1 MYKSKIGKNG
11 KINCINYIKKYSIGI
26 LISLFMILAI
36 HIANSTIIIEELLF
50 QEVIPTYSIN
60 LKTVSMSRYEKDEE
74 VIEVFAYEN
83 LIGLN
88 SLENL
93 YEDYTHIIGLD
104 DDIYDYK
111 TTNSQINIVE
121 TSDDYSSET
130 PTLNNIYELGEI
142 SSLKPQMYIVDSKTD
157 MDSDLFDIS
166 ELMEIDLSI
175 EDKGSLNEPKVLIFH
190 THSTEMYVGSEDISQ
205 GVLGVGERL
214 ANILNEQYGISTI
227 QCRESF
233 DIVDGKTSIQ
243 GAYERMEPVIQKIL
257 DENPSIEV
265 CIDLHRDGVGENT
278 RLVKSIDGK
287 ETAQIM
293 FVNGLTSI
301 LDEGI
306 LTPIEYLPN
315 PYLQENLSF
324 SFMAQL
330 TANTLYEGLAR
341 KIYLHAY
348 RYSLH
353 MREKSLLLEVG
364 AQTNTKEEAYN
375 AVIPIAEI
383 LASILLND

>member
-1 MYKSKIGKNG
+1 MYKGK
-11 KINCINYIKKYSIGI
+11 KKKSMVIFCNKKFLYGALFSVVMLSNIFLLKNSSLIENILFYEAIPVYSFD
-26 LISLFMILAI
+26 LKSSLFFTYE
-36 HIANSTIIIEELLF
+36 NEEAA
-50 QEVIPTYSIN
+50 Q
-60 LKTVSMSRYEKDEE
+60 
-74 VIEVFAYEN
+74 VFSYNN
-83 LIGLN
+83 LIGLDN
-88 SLENL
+88 MENI
-93 YEDYTHIIGLD
+93 YEDNGHIIGLS
-104 DDIYDYK
+104 DDIYEYK
-111 TTNSQINIVE
+111 TNNSQIHILEN
-121 TSDDYSSET
+121 SANSSSAT
-130 PTLNNIYELGEI
+130 PTLNNIETFEGV
-142 SSLKPQMYIVDSKTD
+142 SDMKPQMYIVDSKTE
-157 MDSDLFDIS
+157 MDADLFDMS
-166 ELMEIDLSI
+166 DFMEMDLTI
-175 EDKGSLNEPKVLIFH
+175 NDKGSIEEPKVLIFH
-190 THSTEMYVGSEDISQ
+190 THSTEMYVGSEDISE
-205 GVLGVGERL
+205 GVLGVGEL
-214 ANILNEQYGISTI
+214 LTNILNQEYGIATI

-243 GAYERMEPVIQKIL
+243 GAYERMEPVISKIL

-278 RLVKSIDGK
+278 RLVRSIDGK

-293 FVNGLTSI
+293 FVNGLTSTI
-301 LDEGI
+301 DNGI

-364 AQTNTKEEAYN
+364 AQTNTKEEAFN
-375 AVIPIAEI
+375 SAVPIAKI
-383 LASILLND
+383 LASVLTGN